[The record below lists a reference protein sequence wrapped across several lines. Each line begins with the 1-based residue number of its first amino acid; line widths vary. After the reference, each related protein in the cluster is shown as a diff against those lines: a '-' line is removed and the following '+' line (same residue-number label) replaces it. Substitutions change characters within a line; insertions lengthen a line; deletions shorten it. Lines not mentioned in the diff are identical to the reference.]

1 MIVGIYQSKA
11 QSLVGVWQR
20 DTNCILGKHL
30 DTYCF
35 FSDGTF
41 RFNSDENNSLR
52 RVLSIGGKYKIV
64 NKQLVFVVKY
74 TIERVGGVLERD
86 TLATQCGSWSIKGG
100 VIKKMMLRKTIVE
113 KADLDRTVNSKSG
126 KYLLIDMRKYFKI
139 SNNPDINYKSDT
151 K

>member
-1 MIVGIYQSKA
+1 MIIGIYQSKA

-20 DTNCILGKHL
+20 DTNCVLGKHL

-41 RFNSDENNSLR
+41 CFNSDENNSLSR
-52 RVLSIGGKYKIV
+52 ILSIGGSYIIV
-64 NKQLVFVVKY
+64 KNQIVFHVKY
-74 TIERVGGVLERD
+74 TIERSDGILVRD

-126 KYLLIDMRKYFKI
+126 KCLLIDMRKYFKI
-139 SNNPDINYKSDT
+139 SNNPDINYKSGT